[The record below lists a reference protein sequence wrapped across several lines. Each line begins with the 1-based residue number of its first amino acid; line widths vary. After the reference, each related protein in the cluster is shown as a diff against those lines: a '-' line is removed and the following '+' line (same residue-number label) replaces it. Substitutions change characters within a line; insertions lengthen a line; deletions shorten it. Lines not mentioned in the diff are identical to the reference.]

1 MENFKNKNRIPA
13 IVFLIW
19 TGIFVFLCAVGWYI
33 GIKLLLGQAGDN
45 PVSDRKIVENML
57 IMVCVLTFVLIG
69 SARVLYAAV
78 RDKLKDDASEAAAGS
93 KGADVS
99 QMRDPLTGIRNIEAY
114 AEEVKKLNSELGTG
128 IPELGIALV
137 DLNGLKTINET
148 CGHDKGDEAIK
159 SLCFIVCHVF
169 EHSPVFRINGDQF
182 VVILK
187 NIDLQNIDFLLE
199 AFDERLERLK
209 RDDSLNPWE
218 KISAAIG
225 VAFYDPEED
234 KTVENTLKRAEKV
247 MFANK
252 GGSLE

>member
-19 TGIFVFLCAVGWYI
+19 VAIFIFLCAVGWYI
-33 GIKLLLGQAGDN
+33 GMELLSGSVGDN
-45 PVSDRKIVENML
+45 PISNRKIVENLL
-57 IMVCVLTFVLIG
+57 IMVGVLTFVLIG

-78 RDKLKDDASEAAAGS
+78 KDKLDETRAEEAISSDDADSA
-93 KGADVS
+93 K
-99 QMRDPLTGIRNIEAY
+99 MRDPLTGIRNIAAY
-114 AEEVKKLNSELGTG
+114 AEEVKKINSELGTG

-169 EHSPVFRINGDQF
+169 EHSPVFRINGDRF

-199 AFDERLERLK
+199 AFDERINRLQA
-209 RDDSLNPWE
+209 DDSLNPWE

>member
-1 MENFKNKNRIPA
+1 MENFRNKNRIPA

-19 TGIFVFLCAVGWYI
+19 VAIFIFLCAVGWYI
-33 GIKLLLGQAGDN
+33 GMKLLSGSVGDN
-45 PVSDRKIVENML
+45 LIPERKIVENLL

-69 SARVLYAAV
+69 SSRVLYAAV
-78 RDKLKDDASEAAAGS
+78 RDKLKEDTAEVSAGS
-93 KGADVS
+93 EGAGVS

-137 DLNGLKTINET
+137 DLDGLRKINET